1 MTGATPR
8 LRMFAGPNG
17 SGKSLLA
24 RQLSRELGG
33 LTGLFYL
40 HEFLNADNLQRDL
53 STAGIDL
60 KRFGLRL
67 SRGELAAQ
75 LHGLGRLANDHPFFA
90 AARLEDGILHAPDTV
105 VDSYVAASLVD
116 YLRMEL
122 LAVRRSFSFETVMS
136 HRSKVSFLAEAA
148 NWGYRTYLY
157 FVATESAQLNIR
169 RVQSRVREGGHDVP
183 SEKIIE
189 RYQRSLELFPEAVAY
204 ATRAFIFDNSG
215 AEPIWLAEYLP
226 DGTRE
231 LRLPPDQLPA
241 WFRRALPGPDLT

>member
-1 MTGATPR
+1 MTGQTPR

-24 RQLSRELGG
+24 RQLSKEHGG
-33 LTGLFYL
+33 PAGLFSL

-53 STAGIDL
+53 SAAGIDL
-60 KRFGLRL
+60 NRFGLRL
-67 SRGELAAQ
+67 SREELAGQ
-75 LHGLGRLANDHPFFA
+75 LQGLGRLPDSHPFFA
-90 AARLEDGILHAPDTV
+90 AASLEQGILHAPQTA

-116 YLRMEL
+116 FLRMEL
-122 LAVRRSFSFETVMS
+122 LGVRQSFSFETVMS
-136 HRSKVSFLAEAA
+136 HRSKVLFLAEAA
-148 NWGYRTYLY
+148 STGYRTYLY
-157 FVATESAQLNIR
+157 FVATESAELNIR

-183 SEKIIE
+183 PEKVIE
-189 RYQRSLELFPEAVAY
+189 RYRRSLDLLPDAVAY

-231 LRLPPDQLPA
+231 LQLPPERLPE
-241 WFRRALPGPDLT
+241 WFRRALPGSDLG